1 MAGKMATAAGAVD
14 VVLVLIL
21 SVDFGKGFMKAATDR
36 FRIVE
41 LIWHVL
47 KE

>member
-1 MAGKMATAAGAVD
+1 VAGKMAAAAGAVD

-21 SVDFGKGFMKAATDR
+21 SLEFGKGFMKAATDR
-36 FRIVE
+36 FRIVG
-41 LIWHVL
+41 LIWHIL